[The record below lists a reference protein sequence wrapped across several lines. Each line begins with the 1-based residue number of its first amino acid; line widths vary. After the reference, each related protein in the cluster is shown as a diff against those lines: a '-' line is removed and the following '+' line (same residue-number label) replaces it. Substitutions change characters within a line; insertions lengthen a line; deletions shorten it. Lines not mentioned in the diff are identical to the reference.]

1 MKYIINS
8 SAIVFFFNG
17 KPLKI
22 EKSSHEYNRIIKCF
36 DLPDSE
42 QEDAIHAIL
51 DEKVGQFERDGFSIA
66 PDGVSYDGEALP
78 DVLADKVRQIAAEGL
93 PVSMFAKF
101 WENLNNNPS
110 ANSVRE
116 LYDFL
121 AYKELPITEDGC
133 FIAYKGVDSSG
144 LSLHGNTKTKVIQG
158 IVDGNGK
165 IQNNVGDTIEVKRWD
180 VDDRRENHCS
190 FGLHV
195 GSLDY
200 ASSFGH
206 TTLVV
211 KINPADVVS
220 IPDDCRCQKARVC
233 KYEVLDS
240 FANEITNAVTDEDG
254 NPIESEVDLDHQEF
268 LARIERYLTSKGETH
283 DVVSIRAIQN
293 SFSPDYPSKIR
304 VCDALTE
311 LGVSWGEERDG
322 YAGGWADTILD

>member
-51 DEKVGQFERDGFSIA
+51 DEQVGQFERDGFSIS

-133 FIAYKGVDSSG
+133 FIAYKGVQN
-144 LSLHGNTKTKVIQG
+144 SLWSCSGNTKTKVVQG
-158 IVDGNGK
+158 KVDKDGRILNT
-165 IQNNVGDTIEVKRWD
+165 VGATIEVKRWD

-200 ASSFGH
+200 ASGFGA

-211 KINPADVVS
+211 KVNPADVVS
-220 IPDDCRCQKARVC
+220 IPEDCRCQKARVC

-268 LARIERYLTSKGETH
+268 LARIERYLYSKGNT
-283 DVVSIRAIQN
+283 DDTVSIRAIQN

-311 LGVSWGEERDG
+311 LGIAWGEKIDG
-322 YAGGWADTILD
+322 LSSAWAETIIG